1 MAAMKKI
8 SLVLAVVMLALANVG
23 VASAQFL
30 DFPMQPLGR
39 ITCVATFVPNL
50 LRSENLSARTGD
62 SRLDCTNDGVFN
74 PSTPN
79 NITQYVLMNVNLTL
93 STAVTNMLAGGD
105 ALVVVNDNNAWNPQV
120 GSLLP
125 DDGCGFILGS
135 FGGSFP
141 VPDQRYPCPQKAFI
155 SGPSTLTWNGIQF
168 PVPGAPNDLSA
179 LPLPDGNGIPIC
191 DDFFD
196 QVSTD
201 SCFDLTTTLRFTNV
215 RGNAA
220 ALGAGGT
227 IIATLGVTAFASI
240 SVQTNQ
246 GAVGIILQGLIT
258 SVTAAPAGLQC
269 EHYDNGFLVHLDEGF
284 AAAFKTLG
292 EPSFV
297 NGDNAT
303 ENGYPVLVDNR
314 PFATPQSDGGT
325 GGAATQAT
333 RFIIRLT
340 NVPGGLTI
348 TAPGAWDQA
357 GLPGVDPGR
366 CIVDPIG
373 PGSANALCVERVSGT
388 DANGAGGSTA
398 GTSGSYTVALD
409 AAGNGYVV
417 YELKDGDS
425 FLPQGLWIPFG
436 VWWEPDTTADLP
448 AIGSGQVDARFAPLS
463 TVSVASNEPK
473 PRFVDV
479 GADPATVV
487 TVVRCA
493 TTLLFPFVT
502 NRFGFDTGIAVSNT
516 SEDWKG
522 TQKQRGVCMVH
533 YIGNIGEPGT
543 PRVPMDE
550 TSTIIEG
557 GEQMTFTL
565 SAGNPVWGL
574 VGAPDFQGFLV
585 IMCEFQWA
593 HGYAF
598 ITDGAAGIPTLAQ
611 GYLAL
616 VLQYDAAGQR
626 LIDCRRG
633 SISATTNGT
642 TTLGCPSEGL
652 NH

>member
-1 MAAMKKI
+1 VEKKEIEMAAMKKI
-8 SLVLAVVMLALANVG
+8 SLVLAVVVLALANVG
-23 VASAQFL
+23 VASAQFVN
-30 DFPMQPLGR
+30 FPMQPLGR

-62 SRLDCTNDGVFN
+62 SRLDCTNDGVYN
-74 PSTPN
+74 PFAPN

-93 STAVTNMLAGGD
+93 NTAVTNMAAGGD
-105 ALVVVNDNNAWNPQV
+105 ALVIVNDNNAWNPQI

-125 DDGCGFILGS
+125 DGGCGFIIGS
-135 FGGSFP
+135 SGGQFP
-141 VPDQRYPCPQKAFI
+141 VPDQRYPCPQKGTITGA
-155 SGPSTLTWNGIQF
+155 STLTWNGIQF
-168 PVPGAPNDLSA
+168 PVPGAPNA
-179 LPLPDGNGIPIC
+179 LGTLPTVDANGIPEC
-191 DDFFD
+191 HDFFD
-196 QVSTD
+196 QVSTN

-258 SVTAAPAGLQC
+258 SVTPAPAGLQC
-269 EHYDNGFLVHLDEGF
+269 ENFADVFLVHLEEGF

-314 PFATPQSDGGT
+314 PFANPQADGGT

-357 GLPGVDPGR
+357 GLVGSDPGR
-366 CIVDPIG
+366 CVVDPISA
-373 PGSANALCVERVSGT
+373 GSANALCVERVSGT
-388 DANGAGGSTA
+388 DASGAGGSAA
-398 GTSGSYTVALD
+398 GTSGSYAVPLD
-409 AAGNGYVV
+409 AAGNGFLV
-417 YELKDGDS
+417 YELKDGNP
-425 FLPQGLWIPFG
+425 FLPQGLWISFS
-436 VWWEPDTTADLP
+436 VTWVPDTSLDLP

-463 TVSVASNEPK
+463 TVGVAGSDPK

-479 GADPATVV
+479 GDDPVTVV

-522 TQKQRGVCMVH
+522 TQQQRGVCMVH
-533 YIGNIGEPGT
+533 YIGNIGDDGA
-543 PRVPMDE
+543 RVPMDE

-565 SAGNPVWGL
+565 SAGNPVWDL

-616 VLQYDAAGQR
+616 VLQYDASGAR
-626 LIDCRRG
+626 LMDCQFRDG
-633 SISATTNGT
+633 VHV
-642 TTLGCPSEGL
+642 GCPSEGL

>member
-1 MAAMKKI
+1 M
-8 SLVLAVVMLALANVG
+8 
-23 VASAQFL
+23 
-30 DFPMQPLGR
+30 
-39 ITCVATFVPNL
+39 
-50 LRSENLSARTGD
+50 
-62 SRLDCTNDGVFN
+62 
-74 PSTPN
+74 
-79 NITQYVLMNVNLTL
+79 
-93 STAVTNMLAGGD
+93 
-105 ALVVVNDNNAWNPQV
+105 
-120 GSLLP
+120 
-125 DDGCGFILGS
+125 CG
-135 FGGSFP
+135 
-141 VPDQRYPCPQKAFI
+141 
-155 SGPSTLTWNGIQF
+155 
-168 PVPGAPNDLSA
+168 
-179 LPLPDGNGIPIC
+179 
-191 DDFFD
+191 DFFD
-196 QVSTD
+196 QVSSE
-201 SCFDLTTTLRFTNV
+201 SCFDLITTLRFTNV

-258 SVTAAPAGLQC
+258 SVTPAPAGLQC
-269 EHYDNGFLVHLDEGF
+269 EEFHDEFLVHLDEGF

-314 PFATPQSDGGT
+314 PFATPQFDGGT

-340 NVPGGLTI
+340 NMSAGLTI
-348 TAPGAWDQA
+348 TAPGAWDQFV
-357 GLPGVDPGR
+357 PEDPGR
-366 CIVDPIG
+366 CVVDPIFA
-373 PGSANALCVERVSGT
+373 GSANALCVERVSGT
-388 DANGAGGSTA
+388 DVNGAGGSTA
-398 GTSGSYTVALD
+398 GTSGSYAVPLD
-409 AAGNGYVV
+409 AAGNGFIV
-417 YELKDGDS
+417 YELKDGDP
-425 FLPQGLWIPFG
+425 FLPQGLWIPFD
-436 VWWEPDTTADLP
+436 VWWTPDTSADEP

-463 TVSVASNEPK
+463 TVGVASNEPK

-479 GADPATVV
+479 GADPVTVV

-533 YIGNIGEPGT
+533 YIGDIGDNG

-565 SAGNPVWGL
+565 SAGNPVWDLGGSAGL
-574 VGAPDFQGFLV
+574 PRLPGDHVRVPMGTWVCIHHRRSGGDPDAGAGVSGP
-585 IMCEFQWA
+585 
-593 HGYAF
+593 
-598 ITDGAAGIPTLAQ
+598 GAAI
-611 GYLAL
+611 
-616 VLQYDAAGQR
+616 
-626 LIDCRRG
+626 
-633 SISATTNGT
+633 
-642 TTLGCPSEGL
+642 
-652 NH
+652 

>member
-23 VASAQFL
+23 VASAQFV

-74 PSTPN
+74 PFTPN

-93 STAVTNMLAGGD
+93 NTAVTNMLAGGD

-179 LPLPDGNGIPIC
+179 LPAPDMNGIPIC

-258 SVTAAPAGLQC
+258 SVTPAPAGLQC
-269 EHYDNGFLVHLDEGF
+269 EHYENGFLVHLDEGF

-303 ENGYPVLVDNR
+303 ENGYPVLEDNR
-314 PFATPQSDGGT
+314 PFADPQPDGGT

-340 NVPGGLTI
+340 NAPAGLTI
-348 TAPGAWDQA
+348 RAPGAWEQTTTVA
-357 GLPGVDPGR
+357 LGGGVNPGR
-366 CIVDPIG
+366 CDVDPIS
-373 PGSANALCVERVSGT
+373 PGSANALCVERVAGT
-388 DANGAGGSTA
+388 DVNGAGGSTA
-398 GTSGSYTVALD
+398 GTATTGGDDDYAVPLD
-409 AAGNGYVV
+409 ASGNGYIV
-417 YELKDGDS
+417 YELKDGDP
-425 FLPQGLWIPFG
+425 FLPQGLWIPFS
-436 VWWEPDTTADLP
+436 VDWWPDTSLDLP

-463 TVSVASNEPK
+463 TVGVWQA
-473 PRFVDV
+473 
-479 GADPATVV
+479 
-487 TVVRCA
+487 
-493 TTLLFPFVT
+493 T
-502 NRFGFDTGIAVSNT
+502 NRSHDLWT
-516 SEDWKG
+516 W
-522 TQKQRGVCMVH
+522 
-533 YIGNIGEPGT
+533 
-543 PRVPMDE
+543 
-550 TSTIIEG
+550 
-557 GEQMTFTL
+557 
-565 SAGNPVWGL
+565 
-574 VGAPDFQGFLV
+574 AP
-585 IMCEFQWA
+585 I
-593 HGYAF
+593 
-598 ITDGAAGIPTLAQ
+598 
-611 GYLAL
+611 
-616 VLQYDAAGQR
+616 R
-626 LIDCRRG
+626 
-633 SISATTNGT
+633 
-642 TTLGCPSEGL
+642 
-652 NH
+652 

>member
-1 MAAMKKI
+1 M
-8 SLVLAVVMLALANVG
+8 
-23 VASAQFL
+23 
-30 DFPMQPLGR
+30 
-39 ITCVATFVPNL
+39 
-50 LRSENLSARTGD
+50 
-62 SRLDCTNDGVFN
+62 
-74 PSTPN
+74 
-79 NITQYVLMNVNLTL
+79 
-93 STAVTNMLAGGD
+93 
-105 ALVVVNDNNAWNPQV
+105 
-120 GSLLP
+120 
-125 DDGCGFILGS
+125 CG
-135 FGGSFP
+135 
-141 VPDQRYPCPQKAFI
+141 
-155 SGPSTLTWNGIQF
+155 
-168 PVPGAPNDLSA
+168 
-179 LPLPDGNGIPIC
+179 
-191 DDFFD
+191 DFFD
-196 QVSTD
+196 QVSSE

-258 SVTAAPAGLQC
+258 SVTPAPAGLQC
-269 EHYDNGFLVHLDEGF
+269 EEFHDEFLVHLDEGF

-314 PFATPQSDGGT
+314 PFAAPQADGGT

-340 NVPGGLTI
+340 NMSAGLTI
-348 TAPGAWDQA
+348 TAPGAWDQFV
-357 GLPGVDPGR
+357 PEDPGR
-366 CIVDPIG
+366 CVVDPIFA
-373 PGSANALCVERVSGT
+373 GSANALCVERVSGT
-388 DANGAGGSTA
+388 DVNGAGGSTA
-398 GTSGSYTVALD
+398 GTSGDYAVPLD
-409 AAGNGYVV
+409 AAGNGFIV
-417 YELKDGDS
+417 YELKDGDP
-425 FLPQGLWIPFG
+425 FLPQGLWIPFD
-436 VWWEPDTTADLP
+436 VWWTPDTSADEP

-463 TVSVASNEPK
+463 TVGVASNEPK

-479 GADPATVV
+479 GADPVTVV

-533 YIGNIGEPGT
+533 YIGDIGDNG

-550 TSTIIEG
+550 TSTVIEG

-565 SAGNPVWGL
+565 SAGNPVWDL

-616 VLQYDAAGQR
+616 VLQYDASGDR
-626 LIDCRRG
+626 LIDCQFRG
-633 SISATTNGT
+633 GAHV
-642 TTLGCPSEGL
+642 GCPSEGL

>member
-1 MAAMKKI
+1 M
-8 SLVLAVVMLALANVG
+8 
-23 VASAQFL
+23 
-30 DFPMQPLGR
+30 
-39 ITCVATFVPNL
+39 PNL

-74 PSTPN
+74 PFTPN

-93 STAVTNMLAGGD
+93 NTAVTNMLAGGD

-168 PVPGAPNDLSA
+168 PVPGAPNDLTA
-179 LPLPDGNGIPIC
+179 LPVADMNGIPIC

-258 SVTAAPAGLQC
+258 SVTPAPAGLQC
-269 EHYDNGFLVHLDEGF
+269 EHYENGFLVHLDEGF

-314 PFATPQSDGGT
+314 PFATPQFDGGT

-340 NVPGGLTI
+340 NMSAGLVI
-348 TAPGAWDQA
+348 TAPGAWEQA
-357 GLPGVDPGR
+357 GVPGFDPGR
-366 CIVDPIG
+366 CIVDPIF
-373 PGSANALCVERVSGT
+373 PGSANALCVERVAGT

-398 GTSGSYTVALD
+398 GTSGSYAVPLD
-409 AAGNGYVV
+409 AAGNGFLV
-417 YELKDGDS
+417 YELKDGDP
-425 FLPQGLWIPFG
+425 FLPQGLWIPFSV
-436 VWWEPDTTADLP
+436 VWWPDTTADLP

-463 TVSVASNEPK
+463 TVGTASNEPK

-479 GADPATVV
+479 GADPVTVV

-522 TQKQRGVCMVH
+522 TAKQRGVCMVH
-533 YIGNIGEPGT
+533 YIGNIGDNG
-543 PRVPMDE
+543 PREPMDE
-550 TSTIIEG
+550 TSTVIEG

-616 VLQYDAAGQR
+616 VLQYDASGAR
-626 LIDCRRG
+626 LIDCQFRG
-633 SISATTNGT
+633 GVHV
-642 TTLGCPSEGL
+642 GCPSEGL